1 MNNIC
6 RHGAMGLVFA
16 ISSTLWAGE
25 IPGSG
30 GKLDYGTDDLPIPLP
45 IAHNVTPP
53 RTGTLLAA
61 AAAAEKIPFKK
72 MQLLVELGESRM
84 VEGVPTLVASLG
96 DENAGCRANAA
107 VGIAIAGADDTR
119 NEGARKALLA
129 DAQLPARLKA
139 LGADPDAHVAS
150 AALQAQISLQGPGS
164 PAIDAALKS
173 SVAQVLA
180 VAIEAASQPQQAKII
195 VQRFDSI
202 PVGLRP
208 RAIAA
213 LGRSGDTSHAELLI
227 ALANGGDVQQ
237 AVAACQSLATLAI
250 ADAAP
255 HLRRLTDASHP
266 TLRREALRAFGKCAK
281 EGRLELATARLTDA
295 DVTVRQA
302 AVEVVGANLTAGA
315 VASIVPHLA
324 TDYEPLYRATR
335 TALIS
340 AKDDATREMCI
351 QAAGKLLHDA
361 SPRRQEDGSY
371 VLGMYRSAHELE
383 RQVELLDFSV
393 EKPDWKLIEQV
404 ARSVGQIAQQAPRA
418 AIVKLVNARSE
429 LIVAQTNSSPA
440 VNAAIIAGGQMGAT
454 EILPACDRVLAEDP
468 MRSDTNARLA
478 AAFAIGVAGTPSSP
492 GVDRL
497 FNVLNSPM
505 DAGKIE
511 ALKAIG
517 NLKIPGAADRI
528 QSFPTSESYV
538 LQWLIQWATAR
549 INGVPAQH
557 PVTMITWSARSSIS
571 DVERFQ

>member
-1 MNNIC
+1 M
-6 RHGAMGLVFA
+6 VFA
-16 ISSTLWAGE
+16 ISSALSAGE

-30 GKLDYGTDDLPIPLP
+30 GKLDYGTDDLPIPRP
-45 IAHNVTPP
+45 ISRNATPP

-84 VEGVPTLVASLG
+84 AEGVPTLVAALG
-96 DENAGCRANAA
+96 DANAECRANAA
-107 VGIAIAGADDTR
+107 RGIAVAGADDTR
-119 NEGARKALLA
+119 NEGARKAMLA
-129 DAQLPARLKA
+129 DTQLPARLKA

-173 SVAQVLA
+173 PVAEVLA

-195 VQRFDSI
+195 AERFDSI

-213 LGRSGDTSHAELLI
+213 LGRCGDTAHARLLI
-227 ALANGGDVQQ
+227 AQANGGDFQQ
-237 AVAACQSLATLAI
+237 AIAACQSLGMLAI

-281 EGRLELATARLTDA
+281 EGRLEVATARLADA

-302 AVEVVGANLTAGA
+302 AVEVIGANLAPSA

-324 TDYEPLYRATR
+324 TDYEPLYLATR
-335 TALIS
+335 AALIA
-340 AKDDATREMCI
+340 AKDDATRESCI

-361 SPRRQEDGSY
+361 NPRRQEDGSY
-371 VLGMYRSAHELE
+371 VLGMYRSAHELQ
-383 RQVELLDFSV
+383 RQVELLDFSAD
-393 EKPDWKLIEQV
+393 KPDWKLVEQV
-404 ARSVGQIAQQAPRA
+404 ARSVGRIAQQSPRA
-418 AIVKLVNARSE
+418 AIVKLVNSRSE
-429 LIVAQTNSSPA
+429 LITAHLESGPA
-440 VNAAIIAGGQMGAT
+440 VNAAIIAGGQIGAT

-478 AAFAIGVAGTPSSP
+478 AAFAIGVVGTPASP
-492 GVDRL
+492 EADRL
-497 FNVLNSPM
+497 FGVLSSPM
-505 DAGKIE
+505 DTAKVE

-517 NLKIPGAADRI
+517 NLKIPNAASRI
-528 QSFPTSESYV
+528 QSFPTSDSYV
-538 LQWLIQWATAR
+538 LQWLIQWATSR
-549 INGVPAQH
+549 ITGEPAQH
-557 PVTMITWSARSSIS
+557 PATLITWGARSSIS
-571 DVERFQ
+571 DVERL